1 MRVFRNFSAGP
12 LVFLVSRIS
21 RDMEEDTMLH
31 QIRTR
36 HWVVIA
42 GIVAVVAMSAACAG
56 STAKKDVKPAPPGG
70 AAAPSNDS
78 KSGTTLRTGEVA
90 SAPDAGA
97 PSSAQS
103 AANDAQGAGTNDSG
117 GLPLPSLLDRKMIM
131 VATVD
136 VTVDDVARSFE
147 DVTNIAAGAG
157 GFVSSSSFGH
167 SNDKETASVT
177 IRVPA
182 DKYQDALG
190 RLRKLG
196 QVRGEQSSSD
206 DVTEQYT
213 DLQSR
218 LRNLKATEE
227 QYLGFLG
234 KATDIG
240 QVLQVQDRLNAVRA
254 EIEQVQGR
262 INLVEHQ
269 TDLATITVHLDPPVV
284 SNAKPSTGSRGPLET
299 AADAFQASLVVLRGI
314 ATATLAVAAFSWWLL
329 PLAILGWF
337 LGRRQLRA
345 RTP

>member
-1 MRVFRNFSAGP
+1 MNHRS
-12 LVFLVSRIS
+12 
-21 RDMEEDTMLH
+21 
-31 QIRTR
+31 RTR
-36 HWVVIA
+36 TWLA
-42 GIVAVVAMSAACAG
+42 VACVVAIVLLAAACGG
-56 STAKKDVKPAPPGG
+56 SAAKKDVASAPPGG
-70 AAAPSNDS
+70 ASATDGA
-78 KSGTTLRTGEVA
+78 KSGTSLQTGQLA
-90 SAPDAGA
+90 AAPPSGA
-97 PSSAQS
+97 PSSSSEQY
-103 AANDAQGAGTNDSG
+103 AATDAHAGGASGSG
-117 GLPLPSLLDRKMIM
+117 GVALPSQLDRKMIM

-136 VTVDDVARSFE
+136 LNVDDVSRSFE

-157 GFVSSSSFGH
+157 GFVSTSSFGH
-167 SNDKETASVT
+167 TDDRQTASVT

-196 QVRGEQSSSD
+196 DVRGEQSSSD

-234 KATDIG
+234 KAGDIG

-254 EIEQVQGR
+254 DIEQVQGR

-284 SNAKPSTGSRGPLET
+284 AKTQPKTSTGSRGPLEV
-299 AADAFQASLVVLRGI
+299 AADSFQASLVVLRGI
-314 ATATLAVAAFSWWLL
+314 ATAGLAVAAFSWWLA

-337 LGRRQLRA
+337 LGRRQLRTRA
-345 RTP
+345 P